1 MVKKHFPVFWNAYIV
16 GFCNHACFYIYI
28 IDMPCRSVT
37 KVHDEW
43 FADEARV
50 RKQVGLLEAPV
61 VHVLNAREVRNV
73 YI

>member
-1 MVKKHFPVFWNAYIV
+1 
-16 GFCNHACFYIYI
+16 
-28 IDMPCRSVT
+28 MPCRSVT

>member
-1 MVKKHFPVFWNAYIV
+1 
-16 GFCNHACFYIYI
+16 
-28 IDMPCRSVT
+28 MPCRNVT

-61 VHVLNAREVRNV
+61 VHVLNAREVRNA